1 MIKGLQ
7 VNSEFVIGYWD
18 KQINLFHKYVDPIM
32 ETLLSMFIVVSIIGI
47 YDERL
52 HSLLIRVGHDLLGNC
67 GGWCASCIIFNA

>member
-52 HSLLIRVGHDLLGNC
+52 HSLLIRVGHDLLGKC
-67 GGWCASCIIFNA
+67 GGWCASCIFFNA